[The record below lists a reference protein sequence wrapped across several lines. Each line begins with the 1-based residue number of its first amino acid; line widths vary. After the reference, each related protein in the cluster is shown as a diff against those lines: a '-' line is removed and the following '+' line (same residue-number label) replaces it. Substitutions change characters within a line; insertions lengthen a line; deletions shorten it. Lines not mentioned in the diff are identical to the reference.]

1 MIPNLS
7 NPKITYK
14 LSLFC
19 MNNSLDLV
27 SLNISCN
34 GMTKDYFFFK
44 KKRKSKPKYF
54 HQLKITNSNNFFYC
68 PNRVVNLFM
77 QIIFIVYYF

>member
-34 GMTKDYFFFK
+34 GMTKDYFFLK

-54 HQLKITNSNNFFYC
+54 HQLKITNSNNFFIVLIELLIC
-68 PNRVVNLFM
+68 LCKSFLLFT
-77 QIIFIVYYF
+77 IF